1 MGTRLKTLS
10 EILVYTP
17 NRVKEKGEY
26 YTQWIY
32 KGKVYLN
39 LQQDLSELDR
49 NSAGDIDY
57 DIQKGRTRKELNIAK
72 GDGIYIVKIING
84 VKEKISDVNSKFPE
98 YVLEKKPQIGRTIT
112 YTFTKNFKDKNVS
125 NQS

>member
-1 MGTRLKTLS
+1 MGTRLKNLS

-17 NRVKEKGEY
+17 KRVKENGEY

-32 KGKVYLN
+32 KCKVHLN
-39 LQQDLSELDR
+39 LQQDLNELDR

-57 DIQKGRTRKELNIAK
+57 TIQKGRTRKELDIAK
-72 GDGIYIVKIING
+72 GDGIYVVKVIDGI
-84 VKEKISDVNSKFPE
+84 KEKISDVNSKSPE
-98 YVLEKKPQIGRTIT
+98 YILEEKPQIGRTIT

-125 NQS
+125 N